1 MASAIVPGPSSI
13 FLLTIIQCLPAD
25 INALCGAEES
35 MSTKA
40 DFSADEWDLLRTSP
54 MMAGLLVVLASPSGP
69 IGLVQES
76 TAMGKM
82 ILDAATS
89 AQTPLLKAL
98 AEDMKST
105 MTIPK
110 APAGAT
116 SAGVQDAAIEIL
128 RRTSNLLDEKATPEE
143 AAEVKQWLAKVAEA
157 TAEAAKEGGF
167 LGFGG
172 TLVSDEEKAAMAK
185 VGSTLGIAAA

>member
-1 MASAIVPGPSSI
+1 
-13 FLLTIIQCLPAD
+13 
-25 INALCGAEES
+25 

-40 DFSADEWDLLRTSP
+40 DFSADEWDLLRSSP
-54 MMAGLLVVLASPSGP
+54 MMAGLLVVVASPSGP

-89 AQTPLLKAL
+89 AQTPLLRAL

-116 SAGVQDAAIEIL
+116 SAAVQDAATEIL
-128 RRTSNLLDEKATPEE
+128 RRTSNLLDEKAAPEE
-143 AAEVKQWLAKVAEA
+143 ATEVKQWLAKVAEA

-172 TLVSDEEKAAMAK
+172 TLVSDEEKAAAAK